1 MNGVAI
7 AANGQEMKIIGT
19 TPIQIASLPMQ
30 TAKVIAG
37 KEPDKVILSVGK
49 LADHSAISVFD
60 SDKWT
65 LYDEKS
71 FSVSPEAK
79 TIAIGVRNKETGGLY
94 IMDNVQL
101 NKAEELQIVAEEQPT
116 PDILAVL
123 ASINTYYGTV
133 KLQSTADKVRF
144 FHSVFA
150 HPTFNAFHSALVNHL
165 DAIIP
170 VTAKEAAENPPKTVA
185 TARGHLHNLAQGI
198 ASTKPKTQAAIEGN
212 DDDRNTI
219 PGFRE
224 EANVPLPAG
233 NTDWYVHLSGR
244 IAMDATG
251 KMHVQSYAG
260 HSALFILY
268 HPASNY
274 IRAVPFRSKSEISR
288 LMCALYA
295 EQIQLG
301 HTVTNLYIDNE
312 IDNAARAYLTGYGV
326 KINNVAP
333 YCHRANPAERA
344 IGTFKDHFIAL
355 LSGRD
360 PACPLAY
367 WSEAVTHA
375 EVTLNLL
382 RAGPGKMSAYEA
394 YWNRKYDVSQYP
406 LLPWGT
412 RCEAYVPDALRTS
425 FEERSTP
432 CFYVGASYANYR
444 SHRLISTDL
453 NKKTSVFVRQQIV
466 AFPHDVPFPKW
477 SEAHDIKQRVTD
489 LANTF
494 KKLNGDSVQAINT
507 AEALRAYADA
517 IVLPDRTTPV
527 EAFTSGT
534 GRIRWLGRQRVDTV
548 TGQVVEELEAEENDM
563 NYPNSAAA
571 QNPSTK
577 ASNNDTVTAAQ
588 TQKEPD
594 RRLSD
599 VDRTLPESK
608 TESKIEEEPAAP
620 DQGLPVMHSDTIA
633 SEGAI
638 ANTQALPN
646 VSEGDIDANEAPNHI
661 PSGAYRTRAQARE
674 DARQQL
680 LNNLSKGE
688 GGYDK
693 LDIIVDLEKMMQT
706 EEPEVKEEKWHVVQG
721 KYRKIY
727 SRFSKTY
734 RRARR
739 YQGKHKY
746 QLSVLKEDDHKK
758 MNMRKAMST
767 PDAELWKTAHGEEL
781 DRYIAMPGLHLLMP
795 GERPFGCR
803 ARPVVLVLEHKTDKA
818 RRVRAAFNGSPMR
831 GDNREEQYTQ
841 FSSDIDTKKIFWA
854 ALATNG
860 KLGVRHCTMD
870 IAAFYLHDRNHL
882 PRVEHLLFP
891 AAYLPDSYK
900 AKYASYIGDD
910 DMILFECTQAVYGMY
925 DAGSIAGK
933 VLAETLVAA
942 DYYEVG
948 NQSCMWRS
956 KRPGEELVYFNINVD
971 DIDFMGLP
979 SAGHKERLLQVL
991 ESVGYKVS
999 HTSFDDDVQ
1008 HFCGYQIVHDSKAN
1022 TVMVSM
1028 PGYVDN
1034 MLKTFGMENVQVQK
1048 HPYRYSPPAFS
1059 AKQPPVPQDDSTE
1072 LNAAQIKELQQKL
1085 GKLHWYCGI
1094 CYEIVTKV
1102 SKIASEQS
1110 RPTFKQLNDINH
1122 VIAYLAGRKN
1132 TALFFKPSNMQLY
1145 TESDASFASESK
1157 SKSRIGGVFLLGGYG
1172 TDGLPINSPIG
1183 VFSKLADCHP
1193 DSAAEAE
1200 YVACHDVVKKGT
1212 HLRFTLDDFGFP
1224 QTKATENR
1232 SDNECAVGMTNDLVM
1247 DRKTKHIDRRYHW
1260 TRHEVKKGTFKVIWY
1275 KGSTNLADFFTKLMS
1290 PADHERFTR
1299 AFTVQYT
1306 IREGV
1311 TAHPYVGNGGQ

>member
-1 MNGVAI
+1 MSGIAI
-7 AANGQEMKIIGT
+7 AANGQEMRIIGT
-19 TPIQIASLPMQ
+19 TPIQIANMPMQ
-30 TAKVIAG
+30 SAKVLAG
-37 KEPDKVILSVGK
+37 DEPDKVILSVGK
-49 LADHSAISVFD
+49 LADHSVISVFE
-60 SDKWT
+60 SNKWT
-65 LYDEKS
+65 LYEKDTFGVHS
-71 FSVSPEAK
+71 GAK
-79 TIAIGVRNKETGGLY
+79 TIATGVRDESTGGLY
-94 IMDNVQL
+94 IMNNFQL
-101 NKAEELQIVAEEQPT
+101 ANADKLQIIDEKQPT
-116 PDILAVL
+116 PETLAVL
-123 ASINTYYGTV
+123 ASINTFYGTM
-133 KLQSTADKVRF
+133 KLKSTADKVRF
-144 FHSVFA
+144 FHAVFA
-150 HPTFNAFHSALVNHL
+150 HPTFNAFHSALAKHL
-165 DAIIP
+165 GAIIP
-170 VTAKEAAENPPKTVA
+170 VTAKEASENPPKTVA
-185 TARGHLHNLAQGI
+185 TVRGHLHNLAQGI
-198 ASTKPKTQAAIEGN
+198 ASTKPKAQAGLESN
-212 DDDRNTI
+212 DEDRKSI

-224 EANVPLPAG
+224 EVNATFPVN
-233 NTDWYVHLSGR
+233 NTDWHVHLSGR

-251 KMHVQSYAG
+251 KMHVQSYTG
-260 HSALFILY
+260 HTAIFILY
-268 HPASNY
+268 HPATNY
-274 IRAVPFRSKSEISR
+274 IRAVPFRSKAEISR

-301 HTVTNLYIDNE
+301 HTITNLYIDNE

-344 IGTFKDHFIAL
+344 IGTYKDHFIAL

-360 PACPLAY
+360 PSCPLSY
-367 WSEAVTHA
+367 WSEAITHA

-382 RAGPGKMSAYEA
+382 RAGPGNTSAYEA
-394 YWNRKYDVSQYP
+394 YWNRKYDIAQHP
-406 LLPWGT
+406 LLPWGM
-412 RCEAYVPDALRTS
+412 RCEAYVPDALRTT

-444 SHRLISTDL
+444 AHRLISTDT
-453 NKKTSVFVRQQIV
+453 NKKTSIFVRQQLV
-466 AFPHDVPFPKW
+466 GFPHDVPFPKW

-494 KKLNGDSVQAINT
+494 KKLNGESVQATNT
-507 AEALRAYADA
+507 AEALKAYADA
-517 IVLPDRTTPV
+517 IILPERTLPI

-534 GRIRWLGRQRVDTV
+534 GRIRWLGRQRVDTE
-548 TGQVVEELEAEENDM
+548 TGQVIEELEEEENDL
-563 NYPNSAAA
+563 NIPISTVQQIPPDNVTSATIAA
-571 QNPSTK
+571 K
-577 ASNNDTVTAAQ
+577 APTNAP
-588 TQKEPD
+588 E
-594 RRLSD
+594 
-599 VDRTLPESK
+599 RTLPEPNSSARDA
-608 TESKIEEEPAAP
+608 EQKIDEEPAAP
-620 DQGLPVMHSDTIA
+620 DQGLPIMHSDTIV
-633 SEGAI
+633 SEGVI
-638 ANTQALPN
+638 ANAQGVPN
-646 VSEGDIDANEAPNHI
+646 VSEGVTDFNDAPSHV
-661 PSGAYRTRAQARE
+661 PSGAYRTRAQAKE
-674 DARQQL
+674 DARQQI
-680 LNNLSKGE
+680 LNELANRQSKD
-688 GGYDK
+688 DK
-693 LDIIVDLEKMMQT
+693 LDIMMEFAMTMQP
-706 EEPEVKEEKWHVVQG
+706 EESEEKWHVVQG
-721 KYRKIY
+721 KRRKIY
-727 SRFSKTY
+727 SRYSKTY
-734 RRARR
+734 KNSRKHR
-739 YQGKHKY
+739 GKHKY
-746 QLSVLKEDDHKK
+746 RLSVLKEDDHKQ
-758 MNMRKAMST
+758 MNMRKAMTT
-767 PDAELWKTAHGEEL
+767 PDAELWKKAHAEEL
-781 DRYIAMPGLHLLMP
+781 ERYLAMPGLRMLMP
-795 GERPFGCR
+795 GERPYGCR
-803 ARPVVLVLEHKTDKA
+803 ARPVILVLEHKADKD

-882 PRVEHLLFP
+882 PRVEHLLYP
-891 AAYLPDSYK
+891 ASYLPDFYK

-910 DMILFECTQAVYGMY
+910 NMILFECSQAVYGMY
-925 DAGSIAGK
+925 DAGSIAGR
-933 VLAETLVAA
+933 VLAETLIAA

-948 NQSCMWRS
+948 HQSCMWRS

-979 SAGHKERLLQVL
+979 NAGHKERLLQVL

-1028 PGYVDN
+1028 PGYVDSI
-1034 MLKTFGMENVQVQK
+1034 LKAFGMENVPVQK

-1059 AKQPPVPQDDSTE
+1059 AKQPPVPEDDSTE
-1072 LNAAQIKELQQKL
+1072 LNLAQIKELQQKL

-1122 VIAYLAGRKN
+1122 IIAYLAGRKN

-1183 VFSKLADCHP
+1183 VFSKIADCHP

-1200 YVACHDVVKKGT
+1200 YVACHDVVKKGVP
-1212 HLRFTLDDFGFP
+1212 LRFTLDEFGFP
-1224 QTKATENR
+1224 QTGATENR
-1232 SDNECAVGMTNDLVM
+1232 SDNACAVGMTNDLVM

-1260 TRHEVKKGTFKVIWY
+1260 TRYEVKKGTFKVIWY

-1290 PADHERFTR
+1290 PADHERFTN

-1311 TAHPYVGNGGQ
+1311 TAHKGGQ